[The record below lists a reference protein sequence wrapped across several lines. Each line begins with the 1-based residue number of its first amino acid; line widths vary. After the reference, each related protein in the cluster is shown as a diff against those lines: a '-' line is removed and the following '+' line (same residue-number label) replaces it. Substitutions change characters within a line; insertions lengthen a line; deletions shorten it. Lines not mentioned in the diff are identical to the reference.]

1 MAAIDMNAVPPPEPS
16 PAPDAAAGTAQ
27 PAAISPLEL
36 IAALRSAG
44 KPLFAQLALHGQL
57 LRIELAEERNRLLK
71 MVVATLVC
79 FIGLLCSLILA
90 GVVALA
96 FTWDT
101 PYRIPAAIAVIGV
114 FVLVTGLAWWR
125 LRALSALG
133 RQSFAATREEIAA
146 DVALFRST
154 M

>member
-1 MAAIDMNAVPPPEPS
+1 MNAVPPPEQS
-16 PAPDAAAGTAQ
+16 PAPDVGAGAAH
-27 PAAISPLEL
+27 AAINPLEL

-57 LRIELAEERNRLLK
+57 VRIELAEERSRLLQ
-71 MVVATLVC
+71 MVVAALLC
-79 FIGLLCSLILA
+79 FIALLCAMILA

-96 FTWDT
+96 FAWDT
-101 PYRIPAAIAVIGV
+101 PYRIPAAIAVVGV
-114 FVLVTGLAWWR
+114 FVLVTGLALWR
-125 LRALSALG
+125 LRVLVARG

-146 DVALFRST
+146 DLALLRSR

>member
-1 MAAIDMNAVPPPEPS
+1 MNAVPSPEQS
-16 PAPDAAAGTAQ
+16 QAPEAAAGAAK
-27 PAAISPLEL
+27 PAAINPLEL

-44 KPLFAQLALHGQL
+44 KPLFVQLALHGQL

-71 MVVATLVC
+71 MVAATLVC
-79 FIGLLCSLILA
+79 FIGLLCTLILA

-101 PYRIPAAIAVIGV
+101 PYRIPAAIAVVGV

-125 LRALSALG
+125 LRVLSALG
-133 RQSFAATREEIAA
+133 SQSFAATREEIAA
-146 DVALFRST
+146 DLPLLRSR

>member
-1 MAAIDMNAVPPPEPS
+1 MNAVPPAERS
-16 PAPDAAAGTAQ
+16 PVGGPAQ
-27 PAAISPLEL
+27 PAAINPLEL

-44 KPLFAQLALHGQL
+44 KPVFAQLALHGQL

-71 MVVATLVC
+71 MVAATLVC

-90 GVVALA
+90 GVAALA

-114 FVLVTGLAWWR
+114 FVLVTGLTWWR
-125 LRALSALG
+125 LLALSAQG

-146 DVALFRST
+146 DLALLRSR

>member
-1 MAAIDMNAVPPPEPS
+1 MNAVPSPEQS
-16 PAPDAAAGTAQ
+16 QAPEAAAGAAK
-27 PAAISPLEL
+27 PAAINPLEL

-44 KPLFAQLALHGQL
+44 KPLFVQLALHGQL

-71 MVVATLVC
+71 MVAATLVC
-79 FIGLLCSLILA
+79 FIGLLCTLILA

-101 PYRIPAAIAVIGV
+101 PYRIPAAIAVVGV

-125 LRALSALG
+125 LRVLAARG

-146 DVALFRST
+146 DLALLRSR

>member
-1 MAAIDMNAVPPPEPS
+1 MNAVPSPEQS
-16 PAPDAAAGTAQ
+16 QAPEAAAGAAK
-27 PAAISPLEL
+27 PAAINPLEL

-57 LRIELAEERNRLLK
+57 LRIELAEERSRLLQ
-71 MVVATLVC
+71 MVVVALLC
-79 FIGLLCSLILA
+79 FIALLCAMILA

-96 FTWDT
+96 FAWDT
-101 PYRIPAAIAVIGV
+101 PYRIPAAIAVVGV
-114 FVLVTGLAWWR
+114 FVLVTGLALWR
-125 LRALSALG
+125 LRVLAARG

-146 DVALFRST
+146 DLALLRSR

>member
-1 MAAIDMNAVPPPEPS
+1 MAAAEMNAVPPPEPS

-27 PAAISPLEL
+27 AAAINPLEL

-71 MVVATLVC
+71 MVVATLAC
-79 FIGLLCSLILA
+79 FVGLLCSLILA

-101 PYRIPAAIAVIGV
+101 PYRVPAAIAVIGV
-114 FVLVTGLAWWR
+114 YVIVTGLAWWR
-125 LRALSALG
+125 LRVLSALG

>member
-1 MAAIDMNAVPPPEPS
+1 MNAVPPPEQS
-16 PAPDAAAGTAQ
+16 PAPDAGAGAAH
-27 PAAISPLEL
+27 AAINPLEL

-57 LRIELAEERNRLLK
+57 VRIELAEERNRLLQ
-71 MVVATLVC
+71 MVVVALLC
-79 FIGLLCSLILA
+79 FIALLCAMILA

-96 FTWDT
+96 FAWDT
-101 PYRIPAAIAVIGV
+101 PYRIPAAIAVVGV
-114 FVLVTGLAWWR
+114 FVLVTGLALWR
-125 LRALSALG
+125 LRVLAARG

-146 DVALFRST
+146 DLALLRSR

>member
-1 MAAIDMNAVPPPEPS
+1 MNAVPSPEQS
-16 PAPDAAAGTAQ
+16 QAPEAAAGAAK
-27 PAAISPLEL
+27 PAAINPLEL

-44 KPLFAQLALHGQL
+44 RPLFVQLALHGQL

-71 MVVATLVC
+71 MVAATLVC
-79 FIGLLCSLILA
+79 FIGLLCTLILA

-101 PYRIPAAIAVIGV
+101 PYRIPAAIAVVGV

-125 LRALSALG
+125 LRVLSALG
-133 RQSFAATREEIAA
+133 SQSFAATREEIAA
-146 DVALFRST
+146 DLALLRSR

>member
-1 MAAIDMNAVPPPEPS
+1 MNAVPPPAES
-16 PAPDAAAGTAQ
+16 PAPDAAAGAVE
-27 PAAISPLEL
+27 PATINPLEL

-44 KPLFAQLALHGQL
+44 KPLFVQLALHGQL

-71 MVVATLVC
+71 MVAATLVV
-79 FIGLLCSLILA
+79 FVGLLCTLVLA

-101 PYRIPAAIAVIGV
+101 PYRIPAAIAVVGV
-114 FVLVTGLAWWR
+114 FVLVTGLAVWR
-125 LRALSALG
+125 LRVLSALG
-133 RQSFAATREEIAA
+133 SQSFAATREEIAA
-146 DVALFRST
+146 DLALLRSR